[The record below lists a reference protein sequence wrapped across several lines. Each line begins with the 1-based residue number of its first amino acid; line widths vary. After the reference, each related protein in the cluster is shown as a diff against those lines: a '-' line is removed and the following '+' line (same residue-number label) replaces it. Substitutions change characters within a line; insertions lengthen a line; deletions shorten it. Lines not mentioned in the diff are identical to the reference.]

1 MILGKPQNLEDF
13 YEADLEK
20 SKFLHELGFIPVY
33 RFENSL
39 YFIKTETLKK
49 VVEKWENQ
57 K

>member
-39 YFIKTETLKK
+39 YFIKTEILKK